1 MPNSYVT
8 SAKITGGKIQL
19 TVRVD
24 DFKPE
29 DNTAEYVEISGQA
42 TQTAGAF
49 ANFYDIQQVPPKPNA
64 PADADDPPGTVGAV
78 HYEIDVT
85 GAPIPHRFT
94 VDEDVTIV
102 MRVAKVWLTVLGKK
116 VGLTP
121 EMVGTD
127 GEGMTWDKELR
138 VAGIAGGSWTPGQ

>member
-42 TQTAGAF
+42 TQTGGAF
-49 ANFYDIQQVPPKPNA
+49 ANFYDIKQVPPEPNVA
-64 PADADDPPGTVGAV
+64 ADPKVSGDTS
-78 HYEIDVT
+78 HYEVCVT
-85 GAPIPHRFT
+85 GAPIPHQFKDEPVT
-94 VDEDVTIV
+94 VV

-116 VGLTP
+116 AGVSYET
-121 EMVGTD
+121 VGTN
-127 GEGMTWDKELR
+127 GEGMTWDNDPR
-138 VAGIAGGSWTPGQ
+138 VAELTDGSQTPGP

>member
-8 SAKITGGKIQL
+8 SAKITGGKIRL

-29 DNTAEYVEISGQA
+29 DDTAEYVEISGQA

-49 ANFYDIQQVPPKPNA
+49 ANFYDIQQVPATPNG
-64 PADADDPPGTVGAV
+64 PADPGDPPGTR
-78 HYEIDVT
+78 HYEIYVT
-85 GAPIPHRFT
+85 GAPIPHQFT
-94 VDEDVTIV
+94 DKDVTVV

-116 VGLTP
+116 VGLTQ
-121 EMVGTD
+121 EMVGSD
-127 GEGMTWDKELR
+127 GEGMIWDNEPR
-138 VAGIAGGSWTPGQ
+138 VAEIGDGSWTPGP